1 MKQSNLKKN
10 VNYNFGKYPGR
21 LTINVIRFG
30 GGGVNNS
37 LTIVLIVR

>member
-30 GGGVNNS
+30 GGGWGWGG
-37 LTIVLIVR
+37 